1 MKELTIINQTLPVIN
16 VNFEEVK
23 KDLQEQLEQYKSLVV
38 TEESLS
44 LCKTNQKALAGLKG
58 KVDTYRKDIKK
69 TMSEP
74 ITVFESKCKELVSLI
89 ESAERPLKE
98 GIKVFD
104 DKKREEKKNI
114 ALNIISEIVIKHGI
128 SPKYAN
134 QLTVLDKYT
143 NLTAK
148 ESEVMEDVEQRAFI
162 LLCEQKKELEL
173 LELIQDAI
181 DTANKRIKRQLTLSE
196 FQGYIDNGMSTKDVI
211 QAINANADRIYEAEN
226 PPPVIDTPEPEQSKP
241 IEQFVLKS
249 EPIERQNVQPAP
261 VIEQHFQTTDLT
273 WVVTIKITATTSQF
287 ALLKQFLLENKI
299 TYGVNNK
306 ELIG

>member
-1 MKELTIINQTLPVIN
+1 MKELTIISQTLPAID

-44 LCKTNQKALAGLKG
+44 LCKANQKALAGLKE

-74 ITVFESKCKELVSLI
+74 ITAFESKCKELVSLI
-89 ESAERPLKE
+89 ESAEIPLKE

-104 DKKREEKKNI
+104 DKKRDEKKDK
-114 ALNIISEIVIKHGI
+114 ALHIINEIVIKHGI
-128 SPKYAN
+128 QPKYAN
-134 QLTVLDKYT
+134 QLTVIDKYM

-148 ESEVMEDVEQRAFI
+148 ENDVREDVEQRAFI
-162 LLCEQKKELEL
+162 LLGEQNKEIEM

-181 DTANKRIKRQLTLSE
+181 NTANKRIKRQLTLSE
-196 FQGYIDNGMSTKDVI
+196 FQRYIDNGMSTKDVI

-226 PPPVIDTPEPEQSKP
+226 PPLSNEEPEIP
-241 IEQFVLKS
+241 AEQLKS
-249 EPIERQNVQPAP
+249 VEQPIPQP
-261 VIEQHFQTTDLT
+261 VIEQPIERPVVKQPPQTDLM
-273 WVVTIKITATTSQF
+273 WAVTMKITATTSQF
-287 ALLKQFLLENKI
+287 ALLKQFLLDNKI